1 MAEQWGGSVTGG
13 RMVSAWT
20 RQQRHMLI
28 ASSVVLFHIA
38 AIWVLQTGLVRQ
50 ALAVVVPVAIL
61 SEFIEPP
68 KPKPEPPPLPKPVVE
83 TVQHKAAPPP
93 PMPLAIA
100 DPTPAPDAPTG
111 VVTAPEPLPP
121 ITAPVAAASA
131 PTPAPVGPQ
140 IELPSS
146 DADYLHNPRPN
157 YPARSRRMGEQGK
170 VIVRVLIGV
179 DGLAQ
184 KAEIRKSSGFERLDE
199 AALNTVKAWRY
210 VPGKRAG
217 VVEAMWFNVPI
228 NYVLE

>member
-1 MAEQWGGSVTGG
+1 MS
-13 RMVSAWT
+13 RS
-20 RQQRHMLI
+20 QRHLLI
-28 ASSVVLFHIA
+28 ASSVVLFHLA
-38 AIWVLQTGLVRQ
+38 AIWVLQTGLIRQ
-50 ALAVVVPVAIL
+50 ALAVVVPVEIL

-68 KPKPEPPPLPKPVVE
+68 KPQPEPPLQPPKPVVQAVPRP
-83 TVQHKAAPPP
+83 TAPPPP

-111 VVTAPEPLPP
+111 VVAPPVPLPP
-121 ITAPVAAASA
+121 IAAPVAAT
-131 PTPAPVGPQ
+131 PTPKPVPAGPQ

-146 DADYLHNPRPN
+146 DADYLHNPPPN
-157 YPARSRRMGEQGK
+157 YPAKSRRMGEQGK
-170 VIVRVLIGV
+170 VVVRVLIGV

-184 KAEIRKSSGFERLDE
+184 KVEIRKSSGFDRLDE
-199 AALNTVKAWRY
+199 AALDTVKNWRY